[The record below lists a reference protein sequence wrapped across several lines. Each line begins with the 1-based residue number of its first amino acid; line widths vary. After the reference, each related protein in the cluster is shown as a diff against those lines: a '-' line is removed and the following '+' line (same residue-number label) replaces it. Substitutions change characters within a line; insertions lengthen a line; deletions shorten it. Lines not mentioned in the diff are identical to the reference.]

1 MFKIIPHAFDK
12 IEYNMLNSHEI
23 GKVLFFI
30 ILFSVVLNFIIALF
44 ALLPAG
50 YTFFEMFQNFF
61 LGTIVTTIILFFLIA
76 ISTANIVEKNQAI
89 SDGGMFGETIIAKD
103 IKSINQNDIYKIN
116 AKHDPRELDKLI
128 RTSIGYVQKAYEEND
143 NEATK
148 KVEFVTQNKVPKD
161 KMLKENQMQ
170 YAQLIYLPEEKPV
183 ELYLYQITYE
193 KEEPKKLLEK
203 FLHSIFNKPKR
214 IEEKYK
220 VKLDKETIQ
229 KIADETIHFYY
240 DETQDMIFLYE

>member
-1 MFKIIPHAFDK
+1 
-12 IEYNMLNSHEI
+12 
-23 GKVLFFI
+23 
-30 ILFSVVLNFIIALF
+30 
-44 ALLPAG
+44 
-50 YTFFEMFQNFF
+50 
-61 LGTIVTTIILFFLIA
+61 
-76 ISTANIVEKNQAI
+76 
-89 SDGGMFGETIIAKD
+89 MFGETIKAKD
-103 IKSINQNDIYKIN
+103 IESINQNDIYKIN
-116 AKHDPRELDKLI
+116 TKHDTRELDKLI
-128 RTSIGYVQKAYEEND
+128 RTSIGYVQKAYKEND

-148 KVEFVTQNKVPKD
+148 KVEFVTQNQVPED
-161 KMLKENQMQ
+161 KMLKENQIQ

-193 KEEPKKLLEK
+193 KEEPTKLLEK

-229 KIADETIHFYY
+229 KIADEKIHFYY

>member
-12 IEYNMLNSHEI
+12 IEYTMFNSHEM
-23 GKVLFFI
+23 GKILFFI
-30 ILFSVVLNFIIALF
+30 IIFSIILNFIITLF
-44 ALLPAG
+44 VLLPSG
-50 YTFFEMFQNFF
+50 YTFFEMVQNFF

-76 ISTANIVEKNQAI
+76 ISTANTVEKNQAI
-89 SDGGMFGETIIAKD
+89 SDGGMFGETTIVKD

-116 AKHDPRELDKLI
+116 AKHDLRELDKLI

-148 KVEFVTQNKVPKD
+148 KVEFVTQNQVPKD
-161 KMLKENQMQ
+161 NVLKENQMQ
-170 YAQLIYLPEEKPV
+170 YVQLIYLPEEKPV
-183 ELYLYQITYE
+183 EVYLYQITYE
-193 KEEPKKLLEK
+193 KEEPTKLLEK
-203 FLHSIFNKPKR
+203 FLNSIFNKPKR

-229 KIADETIHFYY
+229 KIADEKIHFYY
-240 DETQDMIFLYE
+240 DETKDVIFLYE

>member
-1 MFKIIPHAFDK
+1 MFKIIPHAFDRV
-12 IEYNMLNSHEI
+12 EYSMFNSQEI
-23 GKVLFFI
+23 GKILFFI
-30 ILFSVVLNFIIALF
+30 ILFSVVLNFIITLF

-61 LGTIVTTIILFFLIA
+61 LGTIVTTIILLFLIA
-76 ISTANIVEKNQAI
+76 ISTANTVEENQAI
-89 SDGGMFGETIIAKD
+89 SDGGMFGKTIIAKD
-103 IKSINQNDIYKIN
+103 IASINQNDIYKIS
-116 AKHDPRELDKLI
+116 AKHDPRELNKLI

-148 KVEFVTQNKVPKD
+148 KVEFITQNQVPED

-170 YAQLIYLPEEKPV
+170 YAQLIYLPEEKPIEV
-183 ELYLYQITYE
+183 YLYQITYE
-193 KEEPKKLLEK
+193 KEETTKILEK
-203 FLHSIFNKPKR
+203 FSNSIFNKPKR

-229 KIADETIHFYY
+229 KIADEKTHFYY
-240 DETQDMIFLYE
+240 DETKGIIYFYE